1 MITRHN
7 IPCLPAPARSR
18 PHNGPYKGPWGA
30 ARRLVRQGLLAFLLM
45 LMLPLAGPAAA
56 GSYPAD
62 AGALNVRD
70 FGAQGDGQSDDTAAF
85 LAALAASG
93 GDTGASFWHDRI
105 VFVPNGTYLVS
116 APLLKRYSN
125 GRFASGLILLGESEA
140 GTILKLADATPGY
153 DDPQNP
159 RAVIFTSSKLL
170 NGSPTDG
177 NKDYLGRGE
186 GNDAYMNFVEDM
198 TIDVGSGNP
207 GAIAIDFLGNNS
219 DAIRNVTLSADAGS
233 GLAGLSMT
241 RKWPGPTLVQN
252 LTVNGF
258 ATGIATAG
266 TEYGLTFEHIRLND
280 QKGAAVVNDQNALT
294 FHDLRVTGANA
305 RILNRGDKAFLAI
318 NGGTAPGATLTDF
331 IENDA
336 FAVLRDFDLGG
347 QRQNLVLQGRNQT
360 QPAATPSWHIP
371 LQDPPAA
378 PSPPTNEWVSVA
390 RFGATG
396 DPSQDATGALRAAF
410 ASGAAVIYLPNGT
423 YAVSANIDVPASVER
438 IVGMNSTI
446 VPYSPRPWTFSR
458 TDGIFRVATAGAPL
472 TVERL
477 AFDTAGTGLQVGVEL
492 SGSRDVV
499 LRDVVS
505 AGVTMLDRRATGGRA
520 FLDNMCCGLLRI
532 TGAQPVFARQF
543 DSEGTT
549 TRVINQGSPLVILGL
564 KTEGVTTIL
573 DNQAGAHSEIFGGL
587 IYVVR
592 DGADASVPA
601 FRNVGSWLSA
611 TLVEESLRSG
621 SRYQTYVS
629 RAPDDPQGPLPVT
642 GFPERGYGRF
652 VPGLQDA
659 PSR

>member
-1 MITRHN
+1 M
-7 IPCLPAPARSR
+7 
-18 PHNGPYKGPWGA
+18 
-30 ARRLVRQGLLAFLLM
+30 LLAVLLA
-45 LMLPLAGPAAA
+45 LPLAGPAAA
-56 GSYPAD
+56 GSYPAN

-70 FGAQGDGQSDDTAAF
+70 YGARGNGRNDDTAAF

-93 GDTGASFWHDRI
+93 GDTGASFWHDRV
-105 VFVPNGTYLVS
+105 VFVPDGTYLIS
-116 APLLKRYSN
+116 APLLKRYAN
-125 GRFASGLILLGESEA
+125 GKFASGFILLGESEA

-153 DDPQNP
+153 GDPQHP
-159 RAVIFTSSKLL
+159 MAVIFTTSKLL
-170 NGSPTDG
+170 SGSPTDG
-177 NKDYLGRGE
+177 NKDYTGRGE
-186 GNDAYMNFVEDM
+186 GNDAYMNFVEDI

-219 DAIRNVTLSADAGS
+219 DAIRNVTLTAGTGS
-233 GLAGLSMT
+233 GLVGLSMT

-258 ATGIATAG
+258 ATGIATAQ
-266 TEYGLTFEHIRLND
+266 TEYGLTFEHIRLSS
-280 QKGAAVVNDQNALT
+280 QTSAAIVNDQNALT
-294 FHDLRVTGANA
+294 FRDLQISGANA
-305 RILNRGDKAFLAI
+305 RILNRGDKAFLAVD
-318 NGGTAPGATLTDF
+318 GGSAPGAGIADVLQ
-331 IENDA
+331 NDA
-336 FAVLRDFDLGG
+336 YAVLRDFAVSGT
-347 QRQNLVLQGRNQT
+347 RQNVILQADAQPQPLV
-360 QPAATPSWHIP
+360 TPSWHLA
-371 LQDPPAA
+371 LQEPPVA
-378 PSPPTNEWVSVA
+378 PSPPTDRWVSVA
-390 RFGATG
+390 TYGATG
-396 DPSQDATGALRAAF
+396 NPSEDATTALRSAF

-423 YAVSANIDVPASVER
+423 YPVSANIDVPASVER

-458 TDGIFRVATAGAPL
+458 DNGIFRAATAGAPL
-472 TVERL
+472 TIERL

-492 SGSRDVV
+492 SGSRDIV

-505 AGVTMLDRRATGGRA
+505 AGVTMLDRRATGGQA

-532 TGAQPVFARQF
+532 TGSQPVFARQF

-549 TRVINQGSPLVILGL
+549 TRIINQGSPLVILGL

-573 DNQAGAHSEIFGGL
+573 DNQAGARSEIFGGL

-621 SRYQTYVS
+621 SRYQTYIGRS
-629 RAPDDPQGPLPVT
+629 PDDPQGSLPVT
-642 GFPERGYGRF
+642 GFPARGYGRF

-659 PSR
+659 PSQ